1 MIELRELERNK
12 SKEAKQYL
20 KETNNLLRKFGS
32 SKQFIE
38 KDKDLKLKANT
49 LLEKIFDYFDE
60 VELKKNKKRIKV
72 DKTSH
77 AYIKN
82 QLLLKKYEDR
92 LALNTKNIFK
102 NLIPI
107 LLRKPEGVDII
118 IKRRVLEQNILL
130 LRAKEK

>member
-1 MIELRELERNK
+1 MIELRELEKSK
-12 SKEAKQYL
+12 SKESKQFL

-49 LLEKIFDYFDE
+49 FLEKVFDLFDE
-60 VELKKNKKRIKV
+60 IQLKKNKKRIKV

-92 LALNTKNIFK
+92 LSLNTKLLFK
-102 NLIPI
+102 NIIPI
-107 LLRKPEGVDII
+107 LLRKPE
-118 IKRRVLEQNILL
+118 
-130 LRAKEK
+130 